1 MRLIPMVL
9 SIVPPHLPITRSPWG
24 HAAPRIWLDPIDR
37 LILLHGAQSPQPVRD
52 LLQHCSRGSLY
63 RHLGKLLKAGAV
75 RRIGRTYVTTSEG
88 VRWMAD
94 AEAHLEWNV
103 LEPCYPPLAE
113 VPTEHHKALL
123 QLIAAAVVVRQA
135 GLRDDHHP
143 AFGAMGRTL
152 KWKTS
157 CGRFACYMFG
167 VDPQVHII
175 DLGSETTG
183 SLFTRRSSQGWLVSQ
198 RSVLTSPFVGFD
210 DVLQAEAPVRAALA
224 PFVSGRRSVPFEQ
237 GLISIDCVSFVT
249 MNPRDKSTLE
259 AQTTFNPAQLRRLV
273 LLNCDAVPGTVD
285 LALSGH
291 RALDSAQQYGPLR
304 LPAVRT
310 DLREH
315 RTPLVHLIRTVVRPE
330 MHERIDTDLVLLLA
344 AGMSGFV
351 EQDEQ
356 AIQQTVHALGL
367 ILESHA
373 WVTPAWSTA
382 VSQFSL
388 YATRHVVIPAH
399 PSLPATASD
408 TVPADRIIL
417 RRRLMDEQPKS
428 RYPDIFYLRIRPRP
442 SRLDCGRRA
451 RVVLQTRSTSSP
463 ITTAPQKG
471 SGETSTTSIRF

>member
-1 MRLIPMVL
+1 
-9 SIVPPHLPITRSPWG
+9 
-24 HAAPRIWLDPIDR
+24 
-37 LILLHGAQSPQPVRD
+37 
-52 LLQHCSRGSLY
+52 
-63 RHLGKLLKAGAV
+63 
-75 RRIGRTYVTTSEG
+75 
-88 VRWMAD
+88 MAD
-94 AEAHLEWNV
+94 AEAHLEWNA
-103 LEPCYPPLAE
+103 LEPWYPPLAE
-113 VPTEHHKALL
+113 VPTTQYKALL

-157 CGRFACYMFG
+157 CGRFACSMFG

-198 RSVLTSPFVGFD
+198 RRVLTSPFVVFD
-210 DVLQAEAPVRAALA
+210 DVLQAEAPVRAALS

-237 GLISIDCVSFVT
+237 GVIPIHCVSFVT
-249 MNPRDKSTLE
+249 MNPRDRPTLE
-259 AQTTFNPAQLRRLV
+259 GQSTFNPAQLRRLV

-315 RTPLVHLIRTVVRPE
+315 RTPLVHLLRTVVRPE

-351 EQDEQ
+351 AEDERV
-356 AIQQTVHALGL
+356 IQQVVHDFGL
-367 ILESHA
+367 IIETLG
-373 WVTPAWSTA
+373 WTTPHWSTA

-388 YATRHVVIPAH
+388 YATRHVVLPPHSPPPA
-399 PSLPATASD
+399 PA
-408 TVPADRIIL
+408 ADPVTEDNIIL

-428 RYPDIFYLRIRPRP
+428 DIPTFSL
-442 SRLDCGRRA
+442 SESARA
-451 RVVLQTRSTSSP
+451 RLVWIAVEEQVSYADAVDILSDYYCAAKGIGRNLDDFHSILALSRDLAIREIQCEKSDLRWRCDNTWPSISSASRTWISRFTS
-463 ITTAPQKG
+463 
-471 SGETSTTSIRF
+471 